1 MFCEKCGRNLNDDD
15 VICPLCH
22 NTVKQSK
29 QEAVYADDIKF
40 KKYNNPT
47 SYPDDEDLGEKGIK
61 SRLTAGFLQ
70 VFLGA
75 LGIGRFY
82 LGYTAIGILQIVV
95 GLFTCGMGG
104 FIWGIIDGVLILNGT
119 VDKDARGRTLL
130 D

>member
-1 MFCEKCGRNLNDDD
+1 MFCEKCGRNLDNDD

-29 QEAVYADDIKF
+29 QEGVYADDIKF
-40 KKYNNPT
+40 KERNNPRL
-47 SYPDDEDLGEKGIK
+47 YPDEDNFCEKGTK

-70 VFLGA
+70 IFLGA

-82 LGYTAIGILQIVV
+82 LGYTAMGILQIAV

-104 FIWGIIDGVLILNGT
+104 FIWGIIDGVMILNGT
-119 VDKDARGRTLL
+119 VDKDARGRTLS